1 MQLDWNRLIQNI
13 NSKYQQQQQQ
23 QQQQKK
29 KEKKKEKVSQS
40 EKRFL
45 NKYIKILPLKDALSP
60 QAKCFA

>member
-23 QQQQKK
+23 QQQQK
-29 KEKKKEKVSQS
+29 KKKEKVSQS